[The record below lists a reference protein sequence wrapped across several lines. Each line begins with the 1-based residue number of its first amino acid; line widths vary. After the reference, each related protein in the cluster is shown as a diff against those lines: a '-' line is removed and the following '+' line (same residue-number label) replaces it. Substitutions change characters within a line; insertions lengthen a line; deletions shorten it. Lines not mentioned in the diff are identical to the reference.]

1 MCLQILVQVKTM
13 RPTCPSRN
21 MTKRAPF
28 SLILVPGQVILLLT
42 LMAVFAVSVSAQSG
56 RKAPKSKSAPP
67 PEPESVPAPMKPVE
81 KEKEKAR
88 LTFIVGIDRDL
99 SFVSIPT
106 YFSEGAL
113 RACADRLD
121 QGPSVDVSVA
131 PRDVNRGEA
140 VKRAK
145 AEKEAFV
152 VWLNLRSDSM
162 NASGAGYQD
171 LYLEYVVF
179 TPQTGKVA
187 TSGRT
192 YQRSVGRVIGVPQTS
207 SAAVEYALKEAGRA
221 AAERILD
228 AMRGRIS
235 EDRVPG

>member
-1 MCLQILVQVKTM
+1 VK
-13 RPTCPSRN
+13 
-21 MTKRAPF
+21 
-28 SLILVPGQVILLLT
+28 
-42 LMAVFAVSVSAQSG
+42 
-56 RKAPKSKSAPP
+56 
-67 PEPESVPAPMKPVE
+67 PAE

-121 QGPSVDVSVA
+121 QGPSVDVDIA

-145 AEKEAFV
+145 AEKEAYV
-152 VWLNLRSDSM
+152 VWLNLRADSM
-162 NASGAGYQD
+162 NANSGASYQD

-192 YQRSVGRVIGVPQTS
+192 YQRSIGRVIGVPQTS

-228 AMRGRIS
+228 AMRSRIS

>member
-1 MCLQILVQVKTM
+1 M
-13 RPTCPSRN
+13 
-21 MTKRAPF
+21 
-28 SLILVPGQVILLLT
+28 LLA

-56 RKAPKSKSAPP
+56 RRAPKSKSAPP
-67 PEPESVPAPMKPVE
+67 PEPESVPAPVKPAE

-121 QGPSVDVSVA
+121 QGPSVDVDIA

-145 AEKEAFV
+145 AEKEAYV
-152 VWLNLRSDSM
+152 VWLNLRADSM
-162 NASGAGYQD
+162 NANSGASYQD

-192 YQRSVGRVIGVPQTS
+192 YQRSIGRVIGVPQTS

-228 AMRGRIS
+228 AMRSRIS

>member
-1 MCLQILVQVKTM
+1 
-13 RPTCPSRN
+13 

-28 SLILVPGQVILLLT
+28 SLILVPSQVILLLT
-42 LMAVFAVSVSAQSG
+42 LMAFFAVSVSAQSG

-99 SFVSIPT
+99 SFVSIPV

-113 RACADRLD
+113 RACAARLD
-121 QGPSVDVSVA
+121 EGPSVDVDVA

-145 AEKEAFV
+145 AEKEAYV

-162 NASGAGYQD
+162 NANSGASYQD

-192 YQRSVGRVIGVPQTS
+192 YQRSIGRVIGVPQTS

-228 AMRGRIS
+228 AMRSRIS
-235 EDRVPG
+235 EDRVPS